1 MKNDAIILQQAY
13 EPNYNTYFSDML
25 RLTMQRHAAYAL
37 SHKMDYLPYFG
48 DYTDRDV
55 MTGGWSKIKMILDSL
70 DKGYKYIFWIDTDAG
85 ILDFEA
91 DLRDAF
97 TGFIGCCEHD
107 GTKLPEHW
115 KVPIHLNVGVTFVK
129 AGEGVREFIQSWWDA
144 FPGNERW
151 LEQGSFNDLAKD
163 NPLVFKLEDKYN
175 ATVDINMCDNPV
187 IKGWH
192 GISPLSKR
200 YNMMKQEFYND
211 HLKFKVV

>member
-55 MTGGWSKIKMILDSL
+55 TTGGWSKIKMILDAL
-70 DKGYKYIFWIDTDAG
+70 DKGYKYVFWIDTDAA
-85 ILDFEA
+85 IVDLTV
-91 DLRDAF
+91 DLREAF

-107 GTKLPEHW
+107 GTKLPKEW
-115 KVPIHLNVGVTFVK
+115 KVPVHLNVGVTFVK
-129 AGEGVREFIQSWWDA
+129 AGDGVREFIQKWWDA
-144 FPGNERW
+144 YPGHQRW
-151 LEQGSFNDLAKD
+151 MEQGSFNDLSKD
-163 NPLVFKLEDKYN
+163 NPLVFKMDDKYN
-175 ATVDINMCDNPV
+175 ATVNMNMCEKPV

-192 GISPLSKR
+192 GVTPFNKR

-211 HLKFKVV
+211 HIKFKVV